1 MTNTY
6 KRRRP
11 PVAIVTLAALF
22 MLSAAAAAQESTNAR
37 PADGL
42 EYKVEMQASVSDG
55 YTPLWLNANKH
66 GLSSVEES
74 NGYLRA
80 AAERKMSVDDGRKW
94 GLGYALDMAVAYNY
108 TSTVVVQQAYVEGRW
123 WHGTLSIGSKE
134 RPMELKNSRLS
145 SGSQTLGT
153 NARPVPQVRIALDDY
168 WTIPALGRWF
178 SLKGHIAYGKMTDDE
193 WQKDFTNKESRYNED
208 VLYHS
213 KAGYLRIGKS
223 DGRHPLSVEIGLEM
237 ASQFGGRCY
246 RPNGD
251 GTFKVYE
258 NRTNLGAYWNAL
270 IAGGSE
276 TGETTYQNVEGNH
289 LGSWVARVSW
299 DAPTWCVA
307 VYADHYFEDHSS
319 MLFLDYDGYGT
330 GENWDVKEDNDYF
343 LYDLKDIMLGAEL
356 NLKKGRWLR
365 NVVFEYLY
373 TKYQCGPIYHDH
385 SEGVSTH
392 ICGKDNYYNHN
403 LYGGWQHWGMVMGNA
418 LYRSP
423 IYNTDG
429 TIMVQNN
436 RFMAFHL
443 GFDGQPT
450 QQIGYRVLA
459 SWQDGLG
466 TYMTPYK
473 HIEEN
478 VSMMAEVTYTPTC
491 KTLRGWQLTAA
502 AGFDS
507 GDILG
512 DNSGFQLTIRKTG
525 LLNFKRRARQESDP
539 TKL

>member
-1 MTNTY
+1 MKTKT
-6 KRRRP
+6 RHAAP
-11 PVAIVTLAALF
+11 PALVVAAL
-22 MLSAAAAAQESTNAR
+22 LLWSPPAAAQESTNGR

-55 YTPLWLNANKH
+55 YTPLWLNANKY
-66 GLSSVEES
+66 GLSSVDES
-74 NGYLRA
+74 NGYLRV
-80 AAERKMSVDDGRKW
+80 AAERKLSTDDGRKW

-168 WTIPALGRWF
+168 WTIPALGRWV
-178 SLKGHIAYGKMTDDE
+178 SLKGHIAYGRMTDDE
-193 WQKDFTNKESRYNED
+193 WQKDFTNKESRFTED
-208 VLYHS
+208 VLFHS
-213 KAGYLRIGKS
+213 KAGYIKIGKD
-223 DGRHPLSVEIGLEM
+223 DGRHPLSFEIGLEM
-237 ASQFGGRCY
+237 AAQFGGTRY
-246 RPNGD
+246 LPNGD
-251 GTFKVYE
+251 GTFSTYE
-258 NRTNLGAYWNAL
+258 NHSGLRSYWNAL
-270 IAGGSE
+270 VASGSE
-276 TGETTYQNVEGNH
+276 AQETTYQNVEGNH
-289 LGSWVARVSW
+289 LGSWVARLSW
-299 DAPTWCVA
+299 DAPTWCLA
-307 VYADHYFEDHSS
+307 VYADKYFEDHSS
-319 MLFLDYDGYGT
+319 MLQVDYDGYGT
-330 GENWDVKEDNDYF
+330 GENWDVKEDDDYF
-343 LYDLKDIMLGAEL
+343 LYDFKDIMLGMEL

-365 NVVFEYLY
+365 DVVVEYLY
-373 TKYQCGPIYHDH
+373 TKYQSGPVYHDH

-392 ICGKDNYYNHN
+392 ISGKDNFYNHG

-429 TIMVQNN
+429 TITVENN

-443 GFDGQPT
+443 GVDGQPAE
-450 QQIGYRVLA
+450 QIGYRLLA

-466 TYMTPYK
+466 TYVTPYK
-473 HIEEN
+473 YKEEN
-478 VSMMAEVTYTPTC
+478 VSMMAEVTYAPTC
-491 KTLRGWQLTAA
+491 KTLRGWQLTVG

-512 DNSGFQLTIRKTG
+512 DNSGLQLTIRKVG
-525 LLNFKRRARQESDP
+525 LLNFKRT
-539 TKL
+539 TK